1 MLSEV
6 KSKQFLS
13 KYGVPFTTE
22 IEVSSVADVVNAA
35 NEIGYPVAIKICA
48 DAISHKTERG
58 MVKLNI
64 RTATE
69 ANDSSAPRYRRSS
82 WMVERPFSNS
92 GSFATANP

>member
-6 KSKQFLS
+6 KSKQILS

-22 IEVSSVADVVNAA
+22 IEVSSVADAVNAA

-64 RTATE
+64 RTSTE
-69 ANDSSAPRYRRSS
+69 ANDASVALFSQ
-82 WMVERPFSNS
+82 VRPEDGKTSLLVADRKS
-92 GSFATANP
+92 VV